1 MTTQTTDLTAQ
12 TVKLKDGRVLGYAEF
27 GDPNGKPVLE
37 FHGWPG
43 SRLEAWAYDAAG
55 KAAGARVIGI
65 DRPGFGLSTYKRGF
79 RITDWP
85 KDVTEFAD
93 ALGIQKFA
101 CMGISSGS
109 PYSLVCARFIPER
122 LTAAAV
128 VSGVAP
134 FKAEDEKL
142 NPKLFIE
149 PQEIQLANMARIAP
163 FVARLIFAYIARGMR
178 KDFDKAMKPFTK
190 DMPASDLALLE
201 DPAAKANMR
210 ETVLQ
215 CIRQGTKGPI
225 ASIALESR
233 LWGFRLDDIPMH
245 VSIWQGEDDNLC
257 FPAGAA
263 YMASHLKDHTMH
275 MVPDAGHLTVVA
287 GQAEN
292 VLRELLAAS

>member
-1 MTTQTTDLTAQ
+1 MTAQ
-12 TVKLKDGRVLGYAEF
+12 TPDRTAQTIKLKDGRTLGYAEY

-43 SRLEAWAYDAAG
+43 SRLEAWNYDEAG
-55 KAAGARVIGI
+55 KKLGARVIGI
-65 DRPGFGLSTYKRGF
+65 DRPGFGLSTYKKGF
-79 RITDWP
+79 RIVDWP

-101 CMGISSGS
+101 CMGIPSGS

-163 FVARLIFAYIARGMR
+163 FVARLIFAFIARGMR
-178 KDFDKAMKPFTK
+178 KDFDKTMKAFTK
-190 DMPASDLALLE
+190 GMPPSDLALL
-201 DPAAKANMR
+201 DDAAGR
-210 ETVLQ
+210 ENLRRSMLE

-233 LWGFRLDDIPMH
+233 LWGFRLDDIAMH

-287 GQAEN
+287 AHAED